1 MRLTP
6 FRVAT
11 VLGGAA
17 AQPVAASIVQYQF
30 QGSCRS
36 GACSSFGAEITG
48 SLSLNDT
55 GSGAG
60 APIPTDA
67 LVAFGYSLD
76 GVAQLQVVYAKV
88 GGSSAL
94 SDGQTQIT
102 YFGSNALSTAVGTFL
117 TLTTN
122 GQGVLTG
129 QIQHNQGSC
138 PDPACW
144 GIDPVSDPATY
155 SVAVISGPGPQPA
168 ALPLLAGAGVGL
180 TADERT
186 AGRHGKDAAYGRG
199 RA

>member
-1 MRLTP
+1 MCLTP
-6 FRVAT
+6 FLVAT

-48 SLSLNDT
+48 SLNLNDT

-88 GGSSAL
+88 GGSSPL

-102 YFGSNALSTAVGTFL
+102 YVGSNALSTAVGTLL
-117 TLTTN
+117 TLTAN
-122 GQGVLTG
+122 GRA
-129 QIQHNQGSC
+129 SC
-138 PDPACW
+138 PDRSST
-144 GIDPVSDPATY
+144 I
-155 SVAVISGPGPQPA
+155 
-168 ALPLLAGAGVGL
+168 
-180 TADERT
+180 
-186 AGRHGKDAAYGRG
+186 RG
-199 RA
+199 RARTPTARGSTGFRTRRPFPWQ